1 MLNIFIRCRIFLGE
15 EKRQEMNLKEIF
27 DNLNLGNL
35 SILLFL
41 VLSLVEISPI
51 KINPWSMLIR
61 WFARLLGISDLKTEI
76 VQLRDRMDELEK
88 KIDNMKISEEEKEQ
102 LKEALAARRRILR
115 FNDELLLKIKHS
127 KEMFNDI
134 LKDITD
140 YDNYCRTHPDFKNR
154 KSVFAEENVTRAYQ
168 DCMENNS
175 FL

>member
-1 MLNIFIRCRIFLGE
+1 
-15 EKRQEMNLKEIF
+15 MNLNDF
-27 DNLNLGNL
+27 LNNLNLGNL
-35 SILLFL
+35 SFIVIM

-51 KINPWSMLIR
+51 KINPWSVLIK
-61 WFARLLGISDLKTEI
+61 WIAKLLGIVDLKTEM
-76 VQLRDRMDELEK
+76 VQVRYRMDELEK
-88 KIDNMKISEEEKEQ
+88 KIDQMKISEEGKEQ

-140 YDNYCRTHPDFKNR
+140 YDNYCRTHPDFVNQR
-154 KSVFAEENVTRAYQ
+154 AVFAEQNVGKAYKK
-168 DCMENNS
+168 CMEEND

>member
-1 MLNIFIRCRIFLGE
+1 MKLTELLS
-15 EKRQEMNLKEIF
+15 Q
-27 DNLNLGNL
+27 LNLGNL

-51 KINPWSMLIR
+51 KVNPWSVLIK
-61 WFARLLGISDLKTEI
+61 WIAKLLGIVELKTEI
-76 VQLRDRMDELEK
+76 VQVRNRMDELEK
-88 KIDNMKISEEEKEQ
+88 KIDQMKISEEEKSQ
-102 LKEALAARRRILR
+102 LKEALSARRRILR

-140 YDNYCRTHPDFKNR
+140 YDNYCRTHPDNK
-154 KSVFAEENVTRAYQ
+154 KKKAVFVEENVARAYQ

>member
-1 MLNIFIRCRIFLGE
+1 MKLN
-15 EKRQEMNLKEIF
+15 EIIS
-27 DNLNLGNL
+27 NLNFGNI
-35 SILLFL
+35 SIICFL
-41 VLSLVEISPI
+41 ILSLVEISPI

-76 VQLRDRMDELEK
+76 AQVRNRMYELEK

-115 FNDELLLKIKHS
+115 FNDEILLKIKHS

-140 YDNYCRTHPDFKNR
+140 YDNYCRTHPDFVNQR
-154 KSVFAEENVTRAYQ
+154 AVFAEQNVGKAYKK
-168 DCMENNS
+168 CMEDND

>member
-1 MLNIFIRCRIFLGE
+1 MSLNDFL
-15 EKRQEMNLKEIF
+15 N
-27 DNLNLGNL
+27 NLNLGNL
-35 SILLFL
+35 SFIVIM

-88 KIDNMKISEEEKEQ
+88 KIDSMKISNDENNQ

-115 FNDELLLKIKHS
+115 FNDELLQKVKHS
-127 KEMFNDI
+127 KEMFDDI
-134 LKDITD
+134 LSDISD
-140 YDNYCRTHPDFKNR
+140 YDRYCRTHPDFVNQKA
-154 KSVFAEENVTRAYQ
+154 VFSEQNIGKAYKKCMEENA
-168 DCMENNS
+168 

>member
-1 MLNIFIRCRIFLGE
+1 
-15 EKRQEMNLKEIF
+15 MNLNDF
-27 DNLNLGNL
+27 LNNLNLGNL
-35 SILLFL
+35 SFIVIM

-51 KINPWSMLIR
+51 KINPWSVLIK
-61 WFARLLGISDLKTEI
+61 WIAKLLGIVDLKTEM
-76 VQLRDRMDELEK
+76 VQVRDRMDELEK

-140 YDNYCRTHPDFKNR
+140 YDNYCRTHPDFVNQR
-154 KSVFAEENVTRAYQ
+154 AVFAEQNVGKAYKK
-168 DCMENNS
+168 CMEEND

>member
-1 MLNIFIRCRIFLGE
+1 MKLTELLN
-15 EKRQEMNLKEIF
+15 Q
-27 DNLNLGNL
+27 LNLGNL
-35 SILLFL
+35 SILIFL

-51 KINPWSMLIR
+51 KINPWSMLIK
-61 WFARLLGISDLKTEI
+61 WIARVLGIIELKTEI
-76 VQLRDRMDELEK
+76 IQVQDRMDELEK

-127 KEMFNDI
+127 KEMFDDI

-140 YDNYCRTHPDFKNR
+140 YDNYCRTHPDFMNQKA
-154 KSVFAEENVTRAYQ
+154 VFAEQNVGKAYKK
-168 DCMENNS
+168 CMEEND

>member
-1 MLNIFIRCRIFLGE
+1 MSLNDFL
-15 EKRQEMNLKEIF
+15 N
-27 DNLNLGNL
+27 NLNLGNL
-35 SILLFL
+35 SFIVIM

-51 KINPWSMLIR
+51 KINPWSVLIK
-61 WFARLLGISDLKTEI
+61 WIAKLLGIVDLKTEI
-76 VQLRDRMDELEK
+76 VQVRNRMDELEK

-140 YDNYCRTHPDFKNR
+140 YDNYCRTHPDFKNKR
-154 KSVFAEENVTRAYQ
+154 AAFAEENVAQAYQ

>member
-1 MLNIFIRCRIFLGE
+1 
-15 EKRQEMNLKEIF
+15 MNLKEIF

-35 SILLFL
+35 SIICFL
-41 VLSLVEISPI
+41 ALSLIEISPI
-51 KINPWSMLIR
+51 KVNPWSMLIK
-61 WFARLLGISDLKTEI
+61 WLARLLGIIDLKTEI
-76 VQLRDRMDELEK
+76 IQVRDRMDELEK
-88 KIDNMKISEEEKEQ
+88 KIDNMKISEEEKDQ

-140 YDNYCRTHPDFKNR
+140 YDNYCRTHPDFKN
-154 KSVFAEENVTRAYQ
+154 KKAVFAEENVARAYQ

>member
-1 MLNIFIRCRIFLGE
+1 
-15 EKRQEMNLKEIF
+15 MNLKEIF

-35 SILLFL
+35 SILCFL
-41 VLSLVEISPI
+41 ALSLIEISPI
-51 KINPWSMLIR
+51 KINPWSMLIK
-61 WFARLLGISDLKTEI
+61 WLARLLGISDLKTEI
-76 VQLRDRMDELEK
+76 VQVRDRMDELEK
-88 KIDNMKISEEEKEQ
+88 KIDNMKISEEEKDQ

-140 YDNYCRTHPDFKNR
+140 YDNYCRTHPDFKN
-154 KSVFAEENVTRAYQ
+154 KKAVFAEENVARAYQ

>member
-1 MLNIFIRCRIFLGE
+1 
-15 EKRQEMNLKEIF
+15 MNLNDF
-27 DNLNLGNL
+27 LNNLNLGNL
-35 SILLFL
+35 SFIVIM

-51 KINPWSMLIR
+51 KINPWSVLIK
-61 WFARLLGISDLKTEI
+61 WIAKLLGIVDLKTEM
-76 VQLRDRMDELEK
+76 VQVRDRMDELEK
-88 KIDNMKISEEEKEQ
+88 KIDQMKISEEGKEQ

-140 YDNYCRTHPDFKNR
+140 YDNYCRTHPDFVNQR
-154 KSVFAEENVTRAYQ
+154 AVFAEQNVGKAYKK
-168 DCMENNS
+168 CMEEND

>member
-1 MLNIFIRCRIFLGE
+1 
-15 EKRQEMNLKEIF
+15 MNLKEIF

-35 SILLFL
+35 SIICFL
-41 VLSLVEISPI
+41 ALSLIEISPI
-51 KINPWSMLIR
+51 KVNPWSMLIK
-61 WFARLLGISDLKTEI
+61 WLARLLGISDLKTEI
-76 VQLRDRMDELEK
+76 VQVRDRMDELEK

-140 YDNYCRTHPDFKNR
+140 YDNYCRTHPDFKN
-154 KSVFAEENVTRAYQ
+154 KKAVFAEENVARVYQ
-168 DCMENNS
+168 DCLRTHD

>member
-1 MLNIFIRCRIFLGE
+1 
-15 EKRQEMNLKEIF
+15 MNLNDF
-27 DNLNLGNL
+27 FNNLNLGNL
-35 SILLFL
+35 PFIVIM

-51 KINPWSMLIR
+51 KINPWSVLIK
-61 WFARLLGISDLKTEI
+61 WIAKLLGIVDLKTEM
-76 VQLRDRMDELEK
+76 VQVRDRMDELEK
-88 KIDNMKISEEEKEQ
+88 KIDQMKISEEEKEQ

-140 YDNYCRTHPDFKNR
+140 YDNYCRTHPDFVNQR
-154 KSVFAEENVTRAYQ
+154 AVFAEQNVGKAYKK
-168 DCMENNS
+168 CMEEND

>member
-1 MLNIFIRCRIFLGE
+1 
-15 EKRQEMNLKEIF
+15 MNLNDF
-27 DNLNLGNL
+27 LNNLNLGNL
-35 SILLFL
+35 SFIVIM

-51 KINPWSMLIR
+51 KINPWSVLIK
-61 WFARLLGISDLKTEI
+61 WIAKLLGIVDLKTEI

-140 YDNYCRTHPDFKNR
+140 YDNYCRTHPDFKNKR
-154 KSVFAEENVTRAYQ
+154 AAFAEENVAQAYQ

>member
-1 MLNIFIRCRIFLGE
+1 MKLTELLN
-15 EKRQEMNLKEIF
+15 Q
-27 DNLNLGNL
+27 LNLGNL

-51 KINPWSMLIR
+51 KINPWSMLIK
-61 WFARLLGISDLKTEI
+61 WIAKLLGIVDLKTEI
-76 VQLRDRMDELEK
+76 VQVRDRMDELEK
-88 KIDNMKISEEEKEQ
+88 KIDDMKISEEEKEQ

-140 YDNYCRTHPDFKNR
+140 YDNYCRTHPDFKN
-154 KSVFAEENVTRAYQ
+154 KKAVFAEENVARAYQ

>member
-1 MLNIFIRCRIFLGE
+1 
-15 EKRQEMNLKEIF
+15 MNLNDF
-27 DNLNLGNL
+27 LNNLNLGNL
-35 SILLFL
+35 SFIVIM

-51 KINPWSMLIR
+51 KINPWSVLIK
-61 WFARLLGISDLKTEI
+61 WIAKLLGIVDLKTEI
-76 VQLRDRMDELEK
+76 VQVRDRMDELEK
-88 KIDNMKISEEEKEQ
+88 KIDQMKISEEEKEQ

-140 YDNYCRTHPDFKNR
+140 YDNYCRTHPDFVNQR
-154 KSVFAEENVTRAYQ
+154 AVFAEQNVGKAYKK
-168 DCMENNS
+168 CMEEND

>member
-1 MLNIFIRCRIFLGE
+1 
-15 EKRQEMNLKEIF
+15 MNLKEIF

-35 SILLFL
+35 SIICFL
-41 VLSLVEISPI
+41 ALSLIEISPI
-51 KINPWSMLIR
+51 KVNPWSMLIK
-61 WFARLLGISDLKTEI
+61 WIARLLGISDLKTEI
-76 VQLRDRMDELEK
+76 VQVRDRMDELEK
-88 KIDNMKISEEEKEQ
+88 KIDNMQISNDEKNQ

-140 YDNYCRTHPDFKNR
+140 YDNYCRTHPDFKN
-154 KSVFAEENVTRAYQ
+154 KKAVFAEENVARAYQ

>member
-1 MLNIFIRCRIFLGE
+1 MSLNDFL
-15 EKRQEMNLKEIF
+15 N
-27 DNLNLGNL
+27 NLNLGNL
-35 SILLFL
+35 SFIVIM

-51 KINPWSMLIR
+51 KINPWSVLIK
-61 WFARLLGISDLKTEI
+61 WIAKLLGIVDLKTEI
-76 VQLRDRMDELEK
+76 IQLRDRMDELEK

-127 KEMFNDI
+127 KEMFDDI

-140 YDNYCRTHPDFKNR
+140 YDNYCRTHPDFMNQKA
-154 KSVFAEENVTRAYQ
+154 VFAEQNVGKAYKK
-168 DCMENNS
+168 CMEEND